1 MCLNYKISKYFL
13 QKSYN
18 FTFSLSTLQNQK
30 ISFFILRILKNS
42 KKVLKK
48 GVKIRPLAYKF

>member
-18 FTFSLSTLQNQK
+18 FNFSLSTLQNQK